1 MKTTSTNDNSALAK
15 VTLGFEFDKSWAEAR
30 QDIKDRADG

>member
-15 VTLGFEFDKSWAEAR
+15 VTIGFELDKSWAEAR
-30 QDIKDRADG
+30 QDIRKRTDS